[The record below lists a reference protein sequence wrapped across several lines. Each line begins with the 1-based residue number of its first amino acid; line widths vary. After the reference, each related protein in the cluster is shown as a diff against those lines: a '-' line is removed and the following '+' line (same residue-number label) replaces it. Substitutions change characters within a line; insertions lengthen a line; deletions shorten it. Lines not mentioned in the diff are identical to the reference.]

1 MSFLNIQL
9 IPNPIDEKVSFSGET
24 PAEDTIEV
32 EVRCMH
38 TGLDLKKIVERIT
51 GFPSDDWDLFHGRA
65 RLQKVKTLASY
76 DIQNNDQLKMMPAKF
91 WLMVRIRT
99 GKVVTLLVTQMD
111 TIRVVKEKVF
121 QKTDHQQLVFGGSI
135 LEDDKTLAFYGIEE
149 DFTLSDST
157 R

>member
-1 MSFLNIQL
+1 M
-9 IPNPIDEKVSFSGET
+9 
-24 PAEDTIEV
+24 
-32 EVRCMH
+32 
-38 TGLDLKKIVERIT
+38 
-51 GFPSDDWDLFHGRA
+51 
-65 RLQKVKTLASY
+65 KTLASY

-121 QKTDHQQLVFGGSI
+121 QKTDHQQLVIGGSI

-149 DFTLSDST
+149 DFTLSDPT